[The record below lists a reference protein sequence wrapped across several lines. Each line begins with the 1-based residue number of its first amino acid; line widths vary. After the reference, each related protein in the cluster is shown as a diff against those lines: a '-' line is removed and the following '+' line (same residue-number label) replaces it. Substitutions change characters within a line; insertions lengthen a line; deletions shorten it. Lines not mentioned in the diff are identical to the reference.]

1 MFSKFSLFYFSKF
14 WEALAFVVMAV
25 PVDPAAADLVALANP
40 APPAAPV
47 PAVVDAVLPAP
58 PAPHVPPVGAAGGQQ
73 GQFNEVV
80 FWFCV
85 FFSFV
90 LVFSCSYLHRLCVV
104 SVLSHEVSLRV
115 NILLFITCFFYCRF
129 SVIFASPNCV
139 SRHLHLPRFGYF
151 LLYVCS
157 CFEQKSVP
165 SCVELLEVCRVSA
178 LAKRFAHVSSLFAVC
193 RL

>member
-1 MFSKFSLFYFSKF
+1 
-14 WEALAFVVMAV
+14 MAV

-58 PAPHVPPVGAAGGQQ
+58 PAPHVPPAGAAAGQQ

-85 FFSFV
+85 FFTFV
-90 LVFSCSYLHRLCVV
+90 LVFSSSYLHRLCVV
-104 SVLSHEVSLRV
+104 SFLSHEVSLRV
-115 NILLFITCFFYCRF
+115 SILLFITYFFTVGLVLYFCFAQLCRAP
-129 SVIFASPNCV
+129 FAS
-139 SRHLHLPRFGYF
+139 PRFGYF

-157 CFEQKSVP
+157 CFEQKSVHR
-165 SCVELLEVCRVSA
+165 SWALALCLLVCRA
-178 LAKRFAHVSSLFAVC
+178 IGSLPCVGFS
-193 RL
+193 

>member
-1 MFSKFSLFYFSKF
+1 
-14 WEALAFVVMAV
+14 MAV

-40 APPAAPV
+40 SPPAAPV

-58 PAPHVPPVGAAGGQQ
+58 PAPHVPPAGAAGGQQ

-90 LVFSCSYLHRLCVV
+90 LVFSSSYLHRLCVV
-104 SVLSHEVSLRV
+104 SFLSHEVSLRV
-115 NILLFITCFFYCRF
+115 SILLFITYFFTVGLVLYFCFAQLCRAPF
-129 SVIFASPNCV
+129 AFASVRLFFALRVLVFRAKV
-139 SRHLHLPRFGYF
+139 STPFVGVSF
-151 LLYVCS
+151 M
-157 CFEQKSVP
+157 FA
-165 SCVELLEVCRVSA
+165 RVS
-178 LAKRFAHVSSLFAVC
+178 SYWQFAVC